1 MRFRRNRRLNQHLI
15 LAMTFSLLPLLVGT
29 TAVADIAPP
38 PPEVPGTNLELPGSA
53 SIAIGGMLLSVALVL
68 AGLAAARRN
77 STVRSRMLYAG
88 AAVIVLLAVGGSVVA
103 ARQHSDYE
111 ETLQNWGP
119 QGPVEDLRD

>member
-1 MRFRRNRRLNQHLI
+1 MRFRRNRKLNGRLK
-15 LAMTFSLLPLLVGT
+15 LAMMFCLLPLLART